1 MTRKELTKQAF
12 KLYDNIRVQSYE
24 TPARSKYRE
33 RLHSVGLRAFYRY
46 KRRLKA
52 EQNQERMLEASRWGL

>member
-1 MTRKELTKQAF
+1 MTRKELTRQAF

-24 TPARSKYRE
+24 AAQRSEYRQ

-46 KRRLKA
+46 KRRLEA
-52 EQNQERMLEASRWGL
+52 ERNQERMFEASRWGL